1 MMKKNVRYNWAVI
14 NPTTGRLMRTKNDRR
29 AIFRTRD
36 AARMAAKMMG
46 GKAVSRS
53 TVQTTMTNESAN
65 ELFSYAF

>member
-1 MMKKNVRYNWAVI
+1 MKKKNVKYNWAVI

-36 AARMAAKMMG
+36 DARAAARMMG

-53 TVQTTMTNESAN
+53 AVAATTAPTIQ
-65 ELFSYAF
+65 FTYAF